1 MKRFETISRELIEE
15 RLDLTSNTVAELI
28 ETTQL
33 LKTIKSFTGLNDEDF
48 KKLEEA
54 KDILIKAMD
63 NIEDELEKE

>member
-15 RLDLTSNTVAELI
+15 RLDLTSNTVTELI

>member
-15 RLDLTSNTVAELI
+15 RLDLTSNTTAELI

>member
-63 NIEDELEKE
+63 SIEDELEKE